1 MNYKSVAI
9 FLLLFLLN
17 NIVFGQQYLS
27 LKEGSCSTKAG
38 YLDKVLVY
46 DNRENKTDT
55 LGRIKVDYRKGY
67 EALFSKSSISK
78 DISTYYS
85 TSIYKDKSLA
95 KKSLVVVVY
104 QFLIEEK
111 ISGIDDETAGFKY
124 SADYFMA
131 SGDSAYQLFY
141 SIDTNVF
148 VQAYDATNPLLK
160 SVEDVLCF
168 GLQKT
173 FKEHPASDH
182 LFTQKELTELK
193 ANHIQYFKAYAQTQH
208 EDGIY
213 ETWNDFLRGAKMKD
227 FITKASEG
235 TYVVYKTLKNG
246 REQFR
251 APIHKV
257 AVLDGNVYYVYN
269 EEIKSVKKEGDDF
282 KLVTN
287 MLVNSDKKYE
297 STYVGLSLLASTVM
311 ALAFPFSFS
320 FCFYPMHSQQYVYK
334 RFECKINPRTGML
347 IPLKHIS
354 DKELKEFIIQQRA
367 AAKEAKQK

>member
-1 MNYKSVAI
+1 MNYKSIAI
-9 FLLLFLLN
+9 FILLFLIN

-27 LKEGSCSTKAG
+27 IKEGSCSTKSG
-38 YLDKVLVY
+38 YFDKVLVY

-67 EALFSKSSISK
+67 EVLFSKSSISK

-85 TSIYKDKSLA
+85 TSIYKDKSLS
-95 KKSLVVVVY
+95 KKSLIVVVY

-111 ISGIDDETAGFKY
+111 IQGIDDETAGFKY

-131 SGDSAYQLFY
+131 SADSAYQLYY

-148 VQAYDATNPLLK
+148 VQAYDATDPLLK

-168 GLQKT
+168 SLQKT
-173 FKEHPASDH
+173 FKGHPASDH
-182 LFTQKELTELK
+182 LFTEKELKELK
-193 ANHIQYFKAYAQTQH
+193 ANHIQYFKAYAQTQQ

-251 APIHKV
+251 APIHRV

-269 EEIKSVKKEGDDF
+269 EEIKLVKKEGDEF

-287 MLVNSDKKYE
+287 MKVNTNNKYE
-297 STYVGLSLLASTVM
+297 DAFFSASILAKT
-311 ALAFPFSFS
+311 AWLIAFPFVFPY
-320 FCFYPMHSQQYVYK
+320 FFYSLQSQQYVYK
-334 RFECKINPRTGML
+334 RFECKINPRTGSL
-347 IPLKHIS
+347 IPIKLIS
-354 DKELKEFIIQQRA
+354 DKELKELIILQRA